1 MIGLARGDCKVCPK
15 IGLNLE
21 NGSVFVMSERW
32 VNTFSIY
39 LIKLM
44 SLLPLSFF
52 KKLLTI
58 ETNTQRMG
66 DQYRFFCLNF
76 CQGIF

>member
-1 MIGLARGDCKVCPK
+1 MGKYIQYLFDK
-15 IGLNLE
+15 I
-21 NGSVFVMSERW
+21 S
-32 VNTFSIY
+32 
-39 LIKLM
+39 

-76 CQGIF
+76 CQGIFFKISFHVFGIQFHGWSHNALTDYVFYIK